1 MVCYADVAINIPR
14 DNLFTYVVEDERLL
28 PRLEVGKRVLVP
40 FRGRQL
46 SGYLVGWRHKLKP
59 EEENLRMLPLGDIV
73 DDRPLFSSVDL
84 EFYRRAAAYYHAP
97 LGVALHAML
106 PGGLAYRS
114 CREYCLTG
122 KLLPKI
128 KDPGRREIAERLRKT
143 LAGKEGMLVAELAKA
158 ILLPA
163 VSADRQAEQF
173 KVVLKSGVRQGWL
186 SVNNRLLPPVVRGR
200 HETIYEIVDF
210 STLDDAIAVSR
221 ILAERKEG
229 MRTFLRSGDFFSR
242 RQFLGFFP
250 GSSAILRRWQQ
261 QNWIRSRQVPR
272 LRNIPDQ
279 GSGQEPPPVVTLTS
293 VQEKIYQQVAVKL
306 VQAEFSP
313 FLIHGVTGSGK
324 TEIYLQLIKKARQLG
339 RGSLYLV
346 PEIAL
351 TIQLLDRFIR
361 EFGDQVAVLHSSLG
375 AGERYDQWR
384 RICRGE
390 ATVVLGARSAVF
402 APLPRLGLIVV
413 DEEHEASYKQES
425 SFPYHGR
432 DLALMR
438 GQMAG
443 CPVVLGSATPA
454 VVTYHRSVANH
465 YQLLELSERPGNRL
479 LPKVEVVDLSAG
491 KQKMFDWD
499 GFSPRLVESMTEVLD
514 AGRQVM
520 LFLNKR
526 GFSRT
531 LYCLDCGYMPSCSSC
546 SVRLTYHKEMNR
558 LICHYCG
565 MMLPVPSVCPQCHKS
580 NFFPLGVGIQ
590 KLDERLQEYF
600 PGIKVARLDRD
611 STRKKGQLAAL
622 INAFCRGEYQVLLG
636 TQMLAKG
643 LNFPDVDLVGVIFA
657 DLSLNFPEFTA
668 AEKTFQLL
676 TQVAGRAGRGQN
688 RGKVIIQTLQ
698 PRHYSVQHATS
709 HDYQGFFRH
718 ELAIRR
724 ELSFPP
730 FSHLLLF
737 RGQAEDQDLVQKV
750 LRVIK
755 DRLLNMIKTHG
766 WSKNIMVMGPV
777 PSSVARIKK
786 MYRWQLLL
794 KSNHRPYLH
803 QLITEWRGCS
813 PPSRKVSITVDIDP
827 ISFV

>member
-1 MVCYADVAINIPR
+1 MVCYADVAINIPL
-14 DNLFTYVVEDERLL
+14 DNLFTYVVDDERLL
-28 PRLEVGKRVLVP
+28 SQLEVGKRVLVP

-46 SGYLVGWRHKLKP
+46 SGYLVGWRHKLALGEKDR
-59 EEENLRMLPLGDIV
+59 RMLPLGDIV
-73 DDRPLFSSVDL
+73 DDHPLFSPVEL
-84 EFYRRAAAYYHAP
+84 EFYRRAAHYYHTP
-97 LGVALHAML
+97 FGVALHSML

-114 CREYCLTG
+114 CREYRLTG
-122 KLLPKI
+122 EPPPEM
-128 KDPGRREIAERLRKT
+128 KDPSRRKIAEKLQET
-143 LAGKEGMLVAELAKA
+143 LAGKQGMLAAELARA
-158 ILLPA
+158 VLLPA
-163 VSADRQAEQF
+163 EQLN
-173 KVVLKSGVRQGWL
+173 VVLKSGVRQRWL
-186 SVNNRLLPPVVRGR
+186 SVSNRLLPPVVRAR

-210 STLDDAIAVSR
+210 PTLDDGIAASR
-221 ILAERKEG
+221 ISATRKEG
-229 MRTFLRSGDFFSR
+229 MQAFLQSADFFSR
-242 RQFLGFFP
+242 RQFLSLFP
-250 GSSAILRRWQQ
+250 GSSALLRRWQQ
-261 QNWIRSRQVPR
+261 RNWLRSRQAPW

-279 GSGQEPPPVVTLTS
+279 GNGPEPPPVITLTS
-293 VQEKIYQQVAVKL
+293 DQEKICRQVAVTL
-306 VQAEFSP
+306 ERAVFAP

-361 EFGDQVAVLHSSLG
+361 EFGDHVAVLHSSLG

-384 RICRGE
+384 RICRGD
-390 ATVVLGARSAVF
+390 ANVVLGARSAVF
-402 APLPRLGLIVV
+402 APLPRLGLIIV
-413 DEEHEASYKQES
+413 DEEHEPSYKQES

-432 DLALMR
+432 DLALMK

-443 CPVVLGSATPA
+443 CPVVLGSATPS
-454 VVTYHRSVANH
+454 VITYYRSTSKH
-465 YQLLELSERPGNRL
+465 YQLLELAERPGNKL

-499 GFSPRLVESMTEVLD
+499 GFSPRLLQSMTEVLT

-546 SVRLTYHKEMNR
+546 SVRLTYHKEINR
-558 LICHYCG
+558 LVCHYCG
-565 MMLPVPSVCPQCHKS
+565 LSLPVPSSCPQCHKT

-590 KLDERLQEYF
+590 KLNEGLQEYF
-600 PGIKVARLDRD
+600 PGVKVARLDRD

-622 INAFCRGEYQVLLG
+622 ISAFCRGDYQILLG

-643 LNFPDVDLVGVIFA
+643 LNFPNVDLVGVIFA

-668 AEKTFQLL
+668 AERTFQLL
-676 TQVAGRAGRGQN
+676 TQVAGRAGRGTS
-688 RGKVIIQTLQ
+688 RGEVILQTLQ
-698 PRHYSVQHATS
+698 PRHYSILHATR
-709 HDYQGFFRH
+709 HDYQGFFRQ

-724 ELSFPP
+724 ELGFPP
-730 FSHLLLF
+730 FSYLVLI
-737 RGQAEDQDLVQKV
+737 RGQALDEDRVRKV
-750 LRVIK
+750 LVSIK
-755 DRLLNMIKTHG
+755 GILQNVIKTHD

-777 PSSVARIKK
+777 PSAVVRIKK

-794 KSNHRPYLH
+794 KSNHRPRLH
-803 QLITEWRGCS
+803 QLVTEWRGSS
-813 PPSRKVSITVDIDP
+813 PSSRKVSITVDIDP

>member
-1 MVCYADVAINIPR
+1 MVCFADVAINIPR
-14 DNLFTYVVEDERLL
+14 DNSFTYAVEDRRLL
-28 PRLEVGKRVLVP
+28 PCLEVGKRVLVP

-46 SGYLVGWRHKLKP
+46 SGYLLGWRHELAPAERK
-59 EEENLRMLPLGDIV
+59 RRILPLGDIV
-73 DDRPLFSSVDL
+73 DDEPLFTPADL
-84 EFYRRAAAYYHAP
+84 EFYRRAAQYYHTP

-106 PGGLAYRS
+106 PGGLSYRS

-122 KLLPKI
+122 ESLPEMKDAGRRTIAEGVWQVLAAKKEGMPATELTKLLPW
-128 KDPGRREIAERLRKT
+128 
-143 LAGKEGMLVAELAKA
+143 
-158 ILLPA
+158 PA
-163 VSADRQAEQF
+163 DQLN
-173 KVVLKSGVRQGWL
+173 VVLKAGVRQGWL
-186 SVNNRLLPPVVRGR
+186 SAANRLLPPAVRVR
-200 HETIYEIVDF
+200 YETIYEIGDNSV
-210 STLDDAIAVSR
+210 LDEGIAASR
-221 ILAERKEG
+221 IAAARKAD
-229 MRTFLRSGDFFSR
+229 MRAFMQSADFFSR
-242 RQFLGFFP
+242 RQFLDLFP
-250 GSSAILRRWQQ
+250 GSSATLRRWQQ
-261 QNWIRSRQVPR
+261 LGWIRSRQVPR
-272 LRNIPDQ
+272 LRSIPDQ
-279 GSGQEPPPVVTLTS
+279 GNVRDPVPVVTLTAD
-293 VQEKIYQQVAVKL
+293 QEKIYRQVSLCLAQDK
-306 VQAEFSP
+306 FSP

-324 TEIYLQLIKKARQLG
+324 TEIYLRLIKKARQLG
-339 RGSLYLV
+339 YGVLYLV

-384 RICRGE
+384 RICRGD

-402 APLPRLGLIVV
+402 APLPRLGLIIV

-443 CPVVLGSATPA
+443 CPVVLGSATPS
-454 VVTYHRSVANH
+454 VITYSHSTAKR
-465 YQLLELSERPGNRL
+465 YQLLELSERPDNKL

-499 GFSPRLVESMTEVLD
+499 GFSPRLLERMTEVVS

-546 SVRLTYHKEMNR
+546 SVRLTYHKEINR
-558 LICHYCG
+558 LVCHYCG
-565 MMLPVPSVCPQCHKS
+565 LTLPVPAVCPQCHKTHL
-580 NFFPLGVGIQ
+580 FPLGVGIQ
-590 KLDERLQEYF
+590 KLDEGLREHF
-600 PGIKVARLDRD
+600 PGVKVARLDRD

-622 INAFCRGEYQVLLG
+622 INAFCRGDYQILLG

-643 LNFPDVDLVGVIFA
+643 LNFPAVDLVGVVFA

-668 AEKTFQLL
+668 AERTFQLL
-676 TQVAGRAGRGQN
+676 TQVAGRAGRGES
-688 RGKVIIQTLQ
+688 RGEVVIQTLQ
-698 PRHYSVQHATS
+698 PRHYSIQYATS

-724 ELSFPP
+724 ELGFPP
-730 FSHLLLF
+730 FSHLVLF
-737 RGQAEDQDLVQKV
+737 RGQAEDQELVQKA
-750 LRVIK
+750 LRAIK
-755 DRLLNMIKTHG
+755 DTLESVIKTHG
-766 WSKNIMVMGPV
+766 WSENVMVMGPV
-777 PSSVARIKK
+777 PSAVVRIKK

-794 KSNHRPYLH
+794 KSNHRPRLH
-803 QLITEWRGCS
+803 QLLTEWRGC
-813 PPSRKVSITVDIDP
+813 PLPSRKVSIAVDIDP
-827 ISFV
+827 VSFV